1 MEASTRVVIALGRLK
16 DTFLEFPDTLL
27 SIDEASN
34 LLALEPH
41 QCHALLSALED
52 VRFLQRGPEG
62 TYRLRATV
70 AA

>member
-16 DTFLEFPDTLL
+16 DIFLEFPDTLL
-27 SIDEASN
+27 SIDDASN

>member
-16 DTFLEFPDTLL
+16 DVFLEFPDTLL
-27 SIDEASN
+27 SINEASN

-41 QCHALLSALED
+41 HCHALLSALED

-62 TYRLRATV
+62 TYSLRATV